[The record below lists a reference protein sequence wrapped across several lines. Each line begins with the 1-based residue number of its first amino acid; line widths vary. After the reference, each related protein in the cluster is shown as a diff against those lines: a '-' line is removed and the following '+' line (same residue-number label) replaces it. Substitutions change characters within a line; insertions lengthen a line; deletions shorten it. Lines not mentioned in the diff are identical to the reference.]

1 MGEAAPATL
10 AGKCALVTGSTGG
23 LGAAIARRLAREGCN
38 VVLNGFGDDA
48 AIEALRSEIGEKS
61 GVEVLYH
68 PADLARPDDIA
79 AMMTAAAERFGG
91 VDVLVNNAVVR
102 HFARVDDFPVER
114 WDEALAV
121 NLSAAFHTVRLA
133 LPHMRARN
141 WGRIVNMSSVYGFQ
155 GVEKRVDYVTTKT
168 ALLGFTRA
176 VALDTIDQPITC
188 NAVCPGTT
196 NTPAIEGRI
205 AAMAQAKGLSHEDAV
220 RDYLSERQPS
230 RRFIDP
236 DHVAG
241 LIVFLCSP
249 AGADITGAALPVDGG
264 WLAA

>member
-1 MGEAAPATL
+1 MLPAL
-10 AGKCALVTGSTGG
+10 AGRCALVTGSTGG

-38 VVLNGFGDDA
+38 LVLNGFGDET
-48 AIEALRSEIGEKS
+48 AIEALRSDIAREA
-61 GVEVLYH
+61 GVEVLHH
-68 PADLARPDDIA
+68 PADLARPDAIA
-79 AMMTAAAERFGG
+79 AMMAMAAERFGG
-91 VDVLVNNAVVR
+91 VDVLVHNAVVR
-102 HFARVDDFPVER
+102 HFARIDDFPVER

-133 LPHMRARN
+133 LPHMRARS
-141 WGRIVNMSSVYGFQ
+141 WGRIVNISSVYGFK
-155 GVEKRVDYVTTKT
+155 GVENRVDYVTTKT

-196 NTPAIEGRI
+196 DTPAIETRI
-205 AAMAQAKGLSHEDAV
+205 AAMATAKGMTREDAV
-220 RDYLSERQPS
+220 RDYLAQRQPS
-230 RRFIDP
+230 RRFVNA
-236 DHVAG
+236 DHVAD

-264 WLAA
+264 WLAR